1 MIVTSRFHTIGFGS
15 RLKRIVRF
23 AFGAGISTF
32 CVVIS
37 RKLLAFV
44 IIASSSKEEAYPTLS
59 NLLRW
64 PRGCKRGVSQKEA
77 WIREGVS
84 RGLLLENFPY
94 IAGSIEALN
103 YISQAKVTVREDVF
117 EEEKQKHTLSSASS
131 SSANPSAATVQVVPV
146 SLPTGVKI
154 YGAVEDLAERQFEQ
168 QPRLLFSETEADNTR
183 ILFLD
188 FHQVL
193 DRSSEETTF
202 NTGRIPEANVEVVS
216 RIVDYA
222 ANRGTKLF
230 VFVLSYTKDRIQH
243 ILDALESTQ
252 SIIPRL
258 SGVII
263 TPEPTGW
270 SGKSAVIYSI
280 RESLNVP
287 GLQTFLVDDS
297 ADVLEECYQ
306 WLEDF
311 NAVHIKLKRKRSL
324 EGVTYRSRKFLEDAV
339 PDLERFVGS
348 ETS

>member
-1 MIVTSRFHTIGFGS
+1 MTTSS
-15 RLKRIVRF
+15 
-23 AFGAGISTF
+23 GA
-32 CVVIS
+32 
-37 RKLLAFV
+37 
-44 IIASSSKEEAYPTLS
+44 ASGADLGDSSAYTESELQTALS
-59 NLLRW
+59 DIFRW
-64 PRGCKRGVSQKEA
+64 PRGCQRGLRQKAA
-77 WIREGVS
+77 WIREGLQLGHLSVQFPYLRGNPQALNFLSGS
-84 RGLLLENFPY
+84 RVTINSEVFEQMRLENT
-94 IAGSIEALN
+94 S
-103 YISQAKVTVREDVF
+103 
-117 EEEKQKHTLSSASS
+117 SS
-131 SSANPSAATVQVVPV
+131 SSAAAPSSTPSPPVVQTAV

-154 YGAVEDLAERQFEQ
+154 YGAVDDLEELNFEQ
-168 QPRLLFSETEADNTR
+168 RDRLIFSGTEPNNTR

-193 DRSSEETTF
+193 DRATSETTYE
-202 NTGRIPEANVEVVS
+202 TGKIQDANAGVVG
-216 RIVDYA
+216 RTVDYA
-222 ANRGTKLF
+222 ADRGVKLF

-243 ILDALESTQ
+243 ILDAFESTQ

-258 SGVII
+258 SGV
-263 TPEPTGW
+263 

-287 GLQTFLVDDS
+287 GLQTLLVDDS

-324 EGVTYRSRKFLEDAV
+324 EGVAYRSRKFLEDAV